1 MWGIW
6 PLQLP
11 APLAGSTALL
21 HHAVHPLPCVP
32 HVACP
37 SRPLRRGA
45 PSPAAARHSHL
56 PAPNRSRPSP
66 RLSPARQ
73 ARRRSNPGA
82 RAHLCTHRQAPPPQA
97 VPVPP
102 ARPPPPPPCRRRV
115 PRAPRPISSHSA
127 RRPAPVRLFLGAH
140 KGATRGENSGRG
152 TGIFGAGIFSRGAGI
167 FSGGGGDFFDGV
179 RGFSRRGRCA
189 EGDGKRRRKKSV
201 KKCAFSSR
209 RRRKKI
215 RKKIRTRNPPRAR
228 GISAPP
234 CRPPPCCLPPPTSGG
249 RKLADL
255 GGSELSAAQHGNL
268 LTSVERSSAQR
279 SAETC

>member
-82 RAHLCTHRQAPPPQA
+82 RAHPCTHKQAPSPQA
-97 VPVPP
+97 LPVPP

-140 KGATRGENSGRG
+140 KGDTRGENSGRG
-152 TGIFGAGIFSRGAGI
+152 TGFFGAGIFSAGFGDLVGAG
-167 FSGGGGDFFDGV
+167 GA
-179 RGFSRRGRCA
+179 RR
-189 EGDGKRRRKKSV
+189 ETENGDGKKSV

-209 RRRKKI
+209 RRRKK
-215 RKKIRTRNPPRAR
+215 NP
-228 GISAPP
+228 
-234 CRPPPCCLPPPTSGG
+234 
-249 RKLADL
+249 
-255 GGSELSAAQHGNL
+255 
-268 LTSVERSSAQR
+268 
-279 SAETC
+279 